1 MDSSAWFE
9 VFLGGR
15 WCTFD
20 ARHNH
25 PVSAASSW
33 QAAGTPLMLRSRQRL
48 GWRRLRGFSVLTEEV
63 RECETA
69 SALITLQSLAQ
80 AASRY
85 NRPERRRFSPQHRQ
99 PRLSAARRA
108 QSGGNRKIFDKG
120 RSTRRCG
127 WIKKQLSRL
136 ASMLPQNRIRPTV
149 GQLIKAHTLRF
160 LTMIATWML
169 IFVAFVCHPEWIHDW
184 LRLADQVPEPRG
196 ARLEIMLREL
206 GEVIWIQVA
215 STIVL
220 LRLIIQIP
228 FHFWR

>member
-1 MDSSAWFE
+1 MTDDEGTGCRFGGAMASCASSRNGRRRYRSGCLQGLCHLAITLRRCMNIPARYCTGYLGDIGVPRDPAPMDSSAWFE

-69 SALITLQSLAQ
+69 STLMPLQSLAQ

-99 PRLSAARRA
+99 PRRRVL
-108 QSGGNRKIFDKG
+108 QSK
-120 RSTRRCG
+120 S
-127 WIKKQLSRL
+127 
-136 ASMLPQNRIRPTV
+136 P
-149 GQLIKAHTLRF
+149 
-160 LTMIATWML
+160 
-169 IFVAFVCHPEWIHDW
+169 
-184 LRLADQVPEPRG
+184 LRLAIVSFLQFRTSKFIRILG
-196 ARLEIMLREL
+196 TLR
-206 GEVIWIQVA
+206 A
-215 STIVL
+215 CD
-220 LRLIIQIP
+220 R
-228 FHFWR
+228 